1 MKAAE
6 RGSLIWFMF
15 AITQIWL
22 SIKLMDQVN
31 EAITALFGT
40 SIAACFILGVI
51 LFRQE
56 QRQMLL
62 NPLGNVSKEVHQEII
77 DKQGKGFWFLVGAWI
92 LLMAIGSIFF

>member
-6 RGSLIWFMF
+6 RGSFIWFMF

-31 EAITALFGT
+31 EAVTALFGT
-40 SIAACFILGVI
+40 SIAACFILAII

-56 QRQMLL
+56 QRQLLL
-62 NPLGNVSKEVHQEII
+62 NPLGNVSKEVHQDEIK
-77 DKQGKGFWFLVGAWI
+77 KQGKGIGFGIGIWI
-92 LLMAIGSIFF
+92 LTIVIGSIFF